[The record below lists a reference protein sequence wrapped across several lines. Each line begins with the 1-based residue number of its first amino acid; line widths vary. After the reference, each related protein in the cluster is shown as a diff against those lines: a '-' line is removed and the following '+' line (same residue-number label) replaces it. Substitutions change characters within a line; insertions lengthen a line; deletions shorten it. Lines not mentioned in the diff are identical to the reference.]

1 MTSTHDT
8 AKTAAVTAV
17 SAWAHDAKPMTVT
30 GDTRG
35 EYSPVARA
43 LGYEPIDIGSGLG
56 NRLNPLNLGP
66 LAAELGSTS
75 VHHPRATEAPVEADQ
90 EPPERDDDSP
100 PALRWTALVRCVVGL
115 LIGTAL
121 SAALLWTLYALNGGE
136 WPDIGPI
143 GDPNAGRSH

>member
-17 SAWAHDAKPMTVT
+17 AAWALAAKPVTIT
-30 GDTRG
+30 GDTP
-35 EYSPVARA
+35 ESYT
-43 LGYEPIDIGSGLG
+43 
-56 NRLNPLNLGP
+56 P
-66 LAAELGSTS
+66 LAAVVGEAGRTS
-75 VHHPRATEAPVEADQ
+75 VRQAGPTQAPVEADQ

-121 SAALLWTLYALNGGE
+121 SAALLWTLYALNGGV
-136 WPDIGPI
+136 WPDVGPI
-143 GDPNAGRSH
+143 GDPIAGRSH

>member
-1 MTSTHDT
+1 
-8 AKTAAVTAV
+8 
-17 SAWAHDAKPMTVT
+17 MTVT

-115 LIGTAL
+115 LIGAAILATA
-121 SAALLWTLYALNGGE
+121 AWAVYALNGGV

-143 GDPNAGRSH
+143 DEHIAGRSP